1 MSIDPVR
8 VVQPCGFPKKRD
20 GSPCQSIGLS
30 ADGLCAQ
37 HSTSFTDEQR
47 SSWGFR
53 GAAAANYTKLIK
65 KETVLAVKAAQ
76 GLPAAAGVPDLSST
90 TACEVFLAE
99 TIAHVQNG
107 TMPPSVA
114 RVVGELIQVRLKL
127 VELSQAERLL
137 QMEEEAE

>member
-1 MSIDPVR
+1 MSTDPVR
-8 VVQPCGFPKKRD
+8 VVQPCGFPKKKD

-30 ADGLCAQ
+30 ADGRCAQ
-37 HSTSFTDEQR
+37 HSKSFTDEQR

-53 GAAAANYTKLIK
+53 GAAAANYSKLVK

-76 GLPAAAGVPDLSST
+76 GLPAAVGVPDLNT
-90 TACEVFLAE
+90 TQACENFLAE

-107 TMPPSVA
+107 TLPPSIA
-114 RVVGELIQVRLKL
+114 RVVNELIVTRLKL

-137 QMEEEAE
+137 LMEEEAE